1 MYGCIYLGGI
11 YWSTTKRCTV

>member
-11 YWSTTKRCTV
+11 YWSTTKRCTL